1 MNGRAIWSLTT
12 MARLTKTTAAWSR
25 RLIVCTMPPAKAVAK
40 KSWPGCWKNYW
51 PTPKSIWR
59 TKSALWPA
67 LAFLNPKPTARGMIT
82 HFVAE
87 LVRLKELYE
96 GGSPTVATRLSQLL
110 RDWLSLH
117 IRRNDKEV
125 RLFLDKQRRL
135 KALKKS

>member
-1 MNGRAIWSLTT
+1 
-12 MARLTKTTAAWSR
+12 MASVGFPESEAHRKGHDR
-25 RLIVCTMPPAKAVAK
+25 
-40 KSWPGCWKNYW
+40 
-51 PTPKSIWR
+51 
-59 TKSALWPA
+59 
-67 LAFLNPKPTARGMIT
+67 
-82 HFVAE
+82 FVAE
-87 LVRLKELYE
+87 LVRLERVHNLLAGVQSRPRAVCGVANPRHSYGYVCGLRLAAHPDPHPAPLRAQIVNTFLKELYE

>member
-1 MNGRAIWSLTT
+1 VAGLLEELLADTKEHLVHEERF
-12 MARLTKTTAAWSR
+12 MASVGFPESEAHRKGHDR
-25 RLIVCTMPPAKAVAK
+25 
-40 KSWPGCWKNYW
+40 
-51 PTPKSIWR
+51 
-59 TKSALWPA
+59 
-67 LAFLNPKPTARGMIT
+67 
-82 HFVAE
+82 FVAE